1 MRDPKR
7 IQKFCNQLAEIW
19 SKVPDWRF
27 GQLVVNVLGRD
38 AFYIEDDRAMKC
50 FEIYFDEVYKKN
62 KQSKDVDKTNN
73 NYASILCEYC
83 PYTEFGLQPSEYI
96 SGNAT
101 YVACE
106 GRACA
111 EAYENYVEITDDET
125 PLEELF

>member
-38 AFYIEDDRAMKC
+38 PFYIEDDRAMKC

-62 KQSKDVDKTNN
+62 KQSKDVDKTDN

-83 PYTEFGLQPSEYI
+83 PYTEFGLQPSEYV
-96 SGNAT
+96 SGNGT

-106 GRACA
+106 GRDCA
-111 EAYENYVEITDDET
+111 EVYKNYVEITDDET